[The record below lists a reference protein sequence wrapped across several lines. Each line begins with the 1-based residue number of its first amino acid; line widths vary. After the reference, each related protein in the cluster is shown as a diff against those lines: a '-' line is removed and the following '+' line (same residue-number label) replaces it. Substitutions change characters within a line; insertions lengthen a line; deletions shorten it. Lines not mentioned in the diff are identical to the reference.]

1 MAIIGIGNDIV
12 EIDRIRAQLARSNRL
27 AKRVLSEQEFA
38 EFEAH
43 HMPAEYLAKRFAAK
57 EAAAKALGTGISG
70 GMRFEQIWVKKLA
83 SGQPVLIFEKEA
95 LVQLEKLG
103 VTHHFVS
110 LSDEK
115 HYAMATVVLEK
126 R

>member
-1 MAIIGIGNDIV
+1 MAIVGIGNDIV
-12 EIDRIRAQLARSNRL
+12 EIDRIRSQLSRSDRL

-43 HMPAEYLAKRFAAK
+43 HAPAEFLAKRFAAK

-70 GMRFEQIWVKKLA
+70 GMRFNQIWVRKLE
-83 SGQPVLIFEKEA
+83 SGKPELVFEKEA

-103 VTHHFVS
+103 VTSHFVS

-115 HYAMATVVLEK
+115 HYAVATVVLE